1 MKGGKRRVRLKKPHQ
16 KKLSKCYES
25 VTRLYPQENAPEKVK
40 YYVTHRIFALDYNS
54 RSQTMSETLQT
65 AGFEQIL
72 TVTGPIDRD
81 AMDHR
86 ETDAQLELLRDR
98 VLLLG
103 GKTED
108 AVHRAMR
115 ALTERDS
122 DLGRSVCEA
131 DEQIDQMELEI
142 DQLSIEILASQLAEH
157 DLRLVVS
164 VAKITPIL
172 ERIAD
177 HATSIAEAAIVLNNE
192 PQIDSYVDFSMMA
205 DIAAEMLREAL
216 NAFTAED
223 AAASRQIIARDL
235 TLDKCYGR
243 VFDGL
248 IETLVKNPAAAN
260 GAARLLFVAKHIERI
275 GDYVKDIC
283 ELNVYLTEAV
293 FIKHSQGNWT

>member
-1 MKGGKRRVRLKKPHQ
+1 MG
-16 KKLSKCYES
+16 
-25 VTRLYPQENAPEKVK
+25 TREIDSQ
-40 YYVTHRIFALDYNS
+40 LD
-54 RSQTMSETLQT
+54 
-65 AGFEQIL
+65 
-72 TVTGPIDRD
+72 
-81 AMDHR
+81 
-86 ETDAQLELLRDR
+86 LLRDR

-103 GKTED
+103 GKTEE

-115 ALTERDS
+115 SLTERDS
-122 DLGRSVCEA
+122 ELARSVCEA

-142 DQLSIEILASQLAEH
+142 DRLSIGILGSQQPAEH

-205 DIAAEMLREAL
+205 EIAAGMLREAL

-223 AAASRQIIARDL
+223 SAASRAIIARDAEI
-235 TLDKCYGR
+235 DRCYGR

-248 IETLVKNPAAAN
+248 IETMVRNPSAAN

-293 FIKHSQGNWT
+293 FIKHSHSV

>member
-1 MKGGKRRVRLKKPHQ
+1 M
-16 KKLSKCYES
+16 
-25 VTRLYPQENAPEKVK
+25 NARTHGAPLEQVPEHFGPVSLGM
-40 YYVTHRIFALDYNS
+40 R
-54 RSQTMSETLQT
+54 
-65 AGFEQIL
+65 EQIEK
-72 TVTGPIDRD
+72 
-81 AMDHR
+81 A
-86 ETDAQLELLRDR
+86 AQLDLLRDR

-115 ALTERDS
+115 SLVERDS
-122 DLGRSVCEA
+122 ELAKGVCRD

-142 DQLSIEILASQLAEH
+142 DRLSIDILAAHRLTEH

-177 HATSIAEAAIVLNNE
+177 HASSIAEAAVVLNNE
-192 PQIDSYVDFSMMA
+192 PQIGSYVDFSLMA
-205 DIAAEMLREAL
+205 GIASEMLREAL

-223 AAASRQIIARDL
+223 SAASRNIIGRDA
-235 TLDKCYGR
+235 TLDRSYGR
-243 VFDGL
+243 VFEGL
-248 IETLVKNPAAAN
+248 LAMMAKDPAAAV

-283 ELNVYLTEAV
+283 ELNVYLCEAV
-293 FIKHSQGNWT
+293 FIKHSPHR

>member
-1 MKGGKRRVRLKKPHQ
+1 MQ
-16 KKLSKCYES
+16 
-25 VTRLYPQENAPEKVK
+25 
-40 YYVTHRIFALDYNS
+40 
-54 RSQTMSETLQT
+54 
-65 AGFEQIL
+65 
-72 TVTGPIDRD
+72 
-81 AMDHR
+81 HR
-86 ETDAQLELLRDR
+86 EIDVQLDLLRDK

-103 GKTED
+103 GKTEE

-115 ALTERDS
+115 SLTERDS
-122 DLGRSVCEA
+122 ELAHSVCEA

-142 DQLSIEILASQLAEH
+142 DRLSINILGSQQPTEH

-192 PQIDSYVDFSMMA
+192 PQIDSYVDFTKMA
-205 DIAAEMLREAL
+205 DIAAAMLGEAL
-216 NAFTAED
+216 NAFTSED
-223 AAASRQIIARDL
+223 AAASREIIARDREI
-235 TLDKCYGR
+235 DECYGR

-248 IETLVKNPAAAN
+248 IETMIRNPATAN

-293 FIKHSQGNWT
+293 FIKHSPRI